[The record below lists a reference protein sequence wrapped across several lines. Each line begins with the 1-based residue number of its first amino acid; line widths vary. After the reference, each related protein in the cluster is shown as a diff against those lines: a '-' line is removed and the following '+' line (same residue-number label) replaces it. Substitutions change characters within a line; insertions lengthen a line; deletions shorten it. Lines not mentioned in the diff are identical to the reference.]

1 MMNAIP
7 ELPPLPPLLQT
18 EQLIARYG
26 VSAATLSRWA
36 SYGNFP
42 RPTRFGRR
50 CYWPAATVLAWER
63 ERFGA
68 EGAAS

>member
-1 MMNAIP
+1 MINAVP

-26 VSAATLSRWA
+26 VSAAALSRWA
-36 SYGNFP
+36 SD
-42 RPTRFGRR
+42 RFRDGRR

-68 EGAAS
+68 EEVTS